1 MSWAI
6 VVPGSGRTGA
16 DGAYRIGPR
25 AVECVR
31 AAARLAERAPAHAP
45 SSSPDG
51 RRSPGGPSEADQ
63 MRAAW
68 DGPDDVELLVETSAT
83 ITAENMSRTL
93 PLLVERGVREV
104 TVVCGSLHL
113 PRVRFYFGGVY
124 PRHGIRCTYVRTR
137 QVPTPP
143 ALGREL
149 VAVALDAPAAA
160 AGDRRARRPT
170 CGRSGTGGCRRRCPR
185 PTRCRKA
192 RDSSFAALPG
202 LRMFPVSMKILGTSE
217 RFVPPY
223 ASERR

>member
-1 MSWAI
+1 VSWAI

-31 AAARLAERAPAHAP
+31 AAARLAEARRPRVVVFTGW
-45 SSSPDG
+45 SPVA
-51 RRSPGGPSEADQ
+51 GGPSEADQ

-124 PRHGIRCTYVRTR
+124 PRHGIRCSYVRTR

-149 VAVALDAPAAA
+149 VAVALMRRQRRRAVAELGGLHVAGQVQADAVGDAP
-160 AGDRRARRPT
+160 
-170 CGRSGTGGCRRRCPR
+170 GRQMPEG
-185 PTRCRKA
+185 A
-192 RDSSFAALPG
+192 
-202 LRMFPVSMKILGTSE
+202 
-217 RFVPPY
+217 
-223 ASERR
+223 